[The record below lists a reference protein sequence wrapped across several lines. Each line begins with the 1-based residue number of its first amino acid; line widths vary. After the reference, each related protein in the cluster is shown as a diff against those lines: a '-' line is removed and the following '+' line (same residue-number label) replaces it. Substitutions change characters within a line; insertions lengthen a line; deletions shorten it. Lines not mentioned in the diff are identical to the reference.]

1 MLERIRFKG
10 FDIEGS
16 SLYIKDDDS
25 TEGGKFNVKFTEQK
39 VIPQLDEDGNF
50 LFIEVTPSMIGYPHD
65 KTDSGNDEDVIFKA
79 EVKLTLTFE
88 CYLEEEVS
96 QETYSN
102 NQWFFENYTYICTKL
117 ALEKILKDTVLETI
131 SLPWAPSFTDK

>member
-25 TEGGKFNVKFTEQK
+25 IEGGKFNVTFTEQK
-39 VIPQLDEDGNF
+39 IIPQLDEDGNF

-65 KTDSGNDEDVIFKA
+65 KTDSENDEDIIFKA
-79 EVKLTLTFE
+79 EVKLALTFE
-88 CYLEEEVS
+88 CYLKEEIN
-96 QETYSN
+96 QELHN
-102 NQWFFENYTYICTKL
+102 KHKWFFENYIYVCTKL
-117 ALEKILKDTVLETI
+117 ALEKILKDTALETI
-131 SLPWAPSFTDK
+131 SLPWSPSYTDE

>member
-1 MLERIRFKG
+1 MLERIRFTG

-25 TEGGKFNVKFTEQK
+25 TEGGKFNIKFTEQK

-65 KTDSGNDEDVIFKA
+65 KTDSENDEDIIFKA
-79 EVKLTLTFE
+79 EVKLTLKFE

-96 QETYSN
+96 QEMYSEH
-102 NQWFFENYTYICTKL
+102 QWFFENYTYACTKL
-117 ALEKILKDTVLETI
+117 SLEKILKDTVLETI
-131 SLPWAPSFTDK
+131 SLPWSPSYTEN